1 MEIWKEI
8 KGYEGLYEVS
18 SEGRVRV
25 SDRLVKTK
33 GNVLY
38 LKKGVILKESY
49 AGGYSQV
56 VLTKD
61 GIRKSYKVHRLV
73 AGTFIDNQDNLPC
86 IDHINTIRSDNRV
99 ENLRW
104 VTYKENSNNPITLS
118 KHYGRQTRLGSHPT
132 PETLKKL
139 SESHKGKHWTT
150 IQGKRVFY

>member
-25 SDRLVKTK
+25 SDKLVKTK

-38 LKKGVILKESY
+38 LRKGVILKESY
-49 AGGYSQV
+49 TRGYSQV

-61 GIRKSYKVHRLV
+61 GIRKGYKVHRLV
-73 AGTFIDNQDNLPC
+73 AESFIPNPDNKPEV
-86 IDHINTIRSDNRV
+86 DHINCDRSDNIV

-104 VTYKENSNNPITLS
+104 VTAKENSNNPITLS

-132 PETLKKL
+132 PETLKKM
-139 SESHKGKHWTT
+139 SESHKGKHWTM
-150 IQGKRVFY
+150 INNKRVYY